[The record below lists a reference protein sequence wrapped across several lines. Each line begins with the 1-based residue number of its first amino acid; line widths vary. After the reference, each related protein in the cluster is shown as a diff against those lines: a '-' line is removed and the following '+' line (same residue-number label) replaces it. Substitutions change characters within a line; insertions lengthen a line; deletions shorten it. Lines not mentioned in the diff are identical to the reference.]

1 MFARA
6 CNIKT
11 LKIIDLGVCKTL
23 PFGKKAKEPIG
34 TNGYISPEIYLHNEY
49 SFKID
54 IFSLGVILYL
64 LVTGGELPFN
74 DDNMDCQIIAKKT
87 LYFKQDYPDEFFG
100 DKSKKLTNLLDKM
113 LEKDDKK
120 RIDIDSLLKDK
131 WFDIIKK

>member
-1 MFARA
+1 
-6 CNIKT
+6 
-11 LKIIDLGVCKTL
+11 
-23 PFGKKAKEPIG
+23 
-34 TNGYISPEIYLHNEY
+34 
-49 SFKID
+49 
-54 IFSLGVILYL
+54 
-64 LVTGGELPFN
+64 
-74 DDNMDCQIIAKKT
+74 MDCQIIAKKT